1 MAEAIERTWSRP
13 VVAVSTTSKNNFV
26 ERRAERRSLMRIFD
40 RKEARSFAV
49 G

>member
-26 ERRAERRSLMRIFD
+26 ERRAERSLMRIFD